1 MGRAFALT
9 LGEGCEA
16 FMIVALSLA
25 YLRRTGRVSLI
36 PAVYWG
42 IAVSLPASIAVAM
55 LFQRASNQ
63 ALWQGTLAGAGAVL
77 AIWLANDLRHTVKLM
92 TADIQGGRPLSQFR
106 DGAAAFVAVFVLTVV
121 MLTREGFEM
130 TVLLQVLMFQVGS
143 LPMTAG
149 AVGGIAASGAV
160 AWLWARYGPRVRITE
175 FFQGAR
181 LFLLVFIINLLVY
194 GFHEL
199 AEARLLPYSEA
210 MHEAT
215 EPYSPDG
222 LYGRLFPYVVVLLPT
237 LWVGMTALRGSRE
250 DRSAGQVRTALSRNS

>member
-9 LGEGCEA
+9 LGEGFEA

-25 YLRRTGRVSLI
+25 YLRRTDRVSLV

-42 IAVSLPASIAVAM
+42 IAVSLPASIAVAL

-63 ALWQGTLAGAGAVL
+63 ALWEGTLASAGAVL
-77 AIWLANDLRHTVKLM
+77 AIWLASDIRQTVKLR
-92 TADIQGGRPLSQFR
+92 TADIRGGQPLSRLR
-106 DGAAAFVAVFVLTVV
+106 DGAAAFVAVLVLTVV

-130 TVLLQVLMFQVGS
+130 IVLLQALLFQVGS
-143 LPMTAG
+143 LPMTSG

-160 AWLWARYGPRVRITE
+160 AWLWARYGLRVRIAG
-175 FFQGAR
+175 FFQGAG

-222 LYGRLFPYVVVLLPT
+222 RYGHLFPYVVVLLPT
-237 LWVGMTALRGSRE
+237 LWVGVTALRGSRG
-250 DRSAGQVRTALSRNS
+250 DRTSDQMRTL

>member
-1 MGRAFALT
+1 MGRTFALT
-9 LGEGCEA
+9 LGEGFEA

-25 YLRRTGRVSLI
+25 YLRRTDRVSLV

-42 IAVSLPASIAVAM
+42 IAVSLPASIAVAV

-63 ALWQGTLAGAGAVL
+63 ALWESMLAGAGAVF
-77 AIWLANDLRHTVKLM
+77 AIWLAIDLRQTVKLL
-92 TADIQGGRPLSQFR
+92 TAEIRGGRPVGQLR
-106 DGAAAFVAVFVLTVV
+106 DGTVAFVAVFVLTVI

-130 TVLLQVLMFQVGS
+130 TVLLQALLFQVGS

-181 LFLLVFIINLLVY
+181 LFLLVFIVNLLVY

-199 AEARLLPYSEA
+199 AEARLLPYSET

-222 LYGRLFPYVVVLLPT
+222 RYGHLFPYVVVLLPT
-237 LWVGMTALRGSRE
+237 LWVGMTALRGLRE
-250 DRSAGQVRTALSRNS
+250 DRTGGQLRTL

>member
-9 LGEGCEA
+9 LGEGFEA
-16 FMIVALSLA
+16 FMIIALSLA
-25 YLRRTGRVSLI
+25 YLRRTDRVSLV

-42 IAVSLPASIAVAM
+42 IAASLPASIAIAA

-63 ALWQGTLAGAGAVL
+63 ALWEGMFAGAGAVL
-77 AIWLANDLRHTVKLM
+77 AIWLASDLRQTVKLLIP
-92 TADIQGGRPLSQFR
+92 DIQDGQPLSQFR
-106 DGAAAFVAVFVLTVV
+106 DGTAAFVAVFALTVV

-130 TVLLQVLMFQVGS
+130 TVLLQALLFQVRS

-160 AWLWARYGPRVRITE
+160 AWLWARYGPRVRITG

-181 LFLLVFIINLLVY
+181 LFLLAFIINLLVY

-199 AEARLLPYSEA
+199 AEARLLPYSET

-215 EPYSPDG
+215 EPFSPDG
-222 LYGRLFPYVVVLLPT
+222 RYGHLFPYVIVLLPT
-237 LWVGMTALRGSRE
+237 LWVGVTALPRKYS
-250 DRSAGQVRTALSRNS
+250 VRF

>member
-9 LGEGCEA
+9 LGEGFEA
-16 FMIVALSLA
+16 FMIVALSLV
-25 YLRRTGRVSLI
+25 YLRRTDRVSLL

-42 IAVSLPASIAVAM
+42 IAVSLPASIAVAV
-55 LFQRASNQ
+55 LFQRAANQ
-63 ALWQGTLAGAGAVL
+63 ALWEGMLAGASAVL
-77 AIWLANDLRHTVKLM
+77 AIWLASDLWQTVRFL
-92 TADIQGGRPLSQFR
+92 TADVRGARPGGQLR
-106 DGAAAFVAVFVLTVV
+106 DGTAAFVAVFVLTVV

-130 TVLLQVLMFQVGS
+130 IVLLQALLFQVGS
-143 LPMTAG
+143 LPITAG
-149 AVGGIAASGAV
+149 AVGGIAVSGAV
-160 AWLWARYGPRVRITE
+160 AWLWARYGPGVRIKE
-175 FFQGAR
+175 FFQGAG

-222 LYGRLFPYVVVLLPT
+222 RYGHLFPYVVVLLPT
-237 LWVGMTALRGSRE
+237 LWVGVTALRGSRE
-250 DRSAGQVRTALSRNS
+250 DRKEDVQDVWS

>member
-1 MGRAFALT
+1 M
-9 LGEGCEA
+9 
-16 FMIVALSLA
+16 
-25 YLRRTGRVSLI
+25 
-36 PAVYWG
+36 
-42 IAVSLPASIAVAM
+42 
-55 LFQRASNQ
+55 
-63 ALWQGTLAGAGAVL
+63 
-77 AIWLANDLRHTVKLM
+77 
-92 TADIQGGRPLSQFR
+92 R
-106 DGAAAFVAVFVLTVV
+106 D
-121 MLTREGFEM
+121 
-130 TVLLQVLMFQVGS
+130 GS

-160 AWLWARYGPRVRITE
+160 AWLWARYGPRVRTTG

-222 LYGRLFPYVVVLLPT
+222 RYGHLFPYVVVLLPT
-237 LWVGMTALRGSRE
+237 LWIGVTALRGSRE
-250 DRSAGQVRTALSRNS
+250 DRTAGQVRTL

>member
-9 LGEGCEA
+9 LGEGFEA

-25 YLRRTGRVSLI
+25 YLRRTDRVSLV

-42 IAVSLPASIAVAM
+42 MALSLPASIAVAV
-55 LFQRASNQ
+55 LFQHASNQ
-63 ALWQGTLAGAGAVL
+63 ALWEGLFAGAGAVL
-77 AIWLANDLRHTVKLM
+77 AIWLASDLQQTVKFL
-92 TADIQGGRPLSQFR
+92 TSDIQGGRPLGQFR
-106 DGAAAFVAVFVLTVV
+106 NGTAAFVAVFALTVV

-130 TVLLQVLMFQVGS
+130 TVLLQALLFQVGS

-149 AVGGIAASGAV
+149 AVSGIAASGAV
-160 AWLWARYGPRVRITE
+160 AWLWARYGSRVRITG

-181 LFLLVFIINLLVY
+181 LFLIVFIINLLVY

-199 AEARLLPYSEA
+199 AEARLLPYSET

-215 EPYSPDG
+215 EPFSPDG
-222 LYGRLFPYVVVLLPT
+222 RYGHLFPYVIVLLPT
-237 LWVGMTALRGSRE
+237 LWVGVTALRLRG
-250 DRSAGQVRTALSRNS
+250 DRIAGPVRTL